1 MNFFETIVI
10 GAGLTGLTIGSLLTE
25 KNREFVILESDNKIG
40 GRVKTEKFND
50 EFLDVGFHVLFENYP
65 NFKNFHGIKKIQ
77 KHVQFKPIKYTYRYS
92 IINEQW

>member
-50 EFLDVGFHVLFENYP
+50 EFFDVGFHVLF
-65 NFKNFHGIKKIQ
+65 
-77 KHVQFKPIKYTYRYS
+77 
-92 IINEQW
+92 